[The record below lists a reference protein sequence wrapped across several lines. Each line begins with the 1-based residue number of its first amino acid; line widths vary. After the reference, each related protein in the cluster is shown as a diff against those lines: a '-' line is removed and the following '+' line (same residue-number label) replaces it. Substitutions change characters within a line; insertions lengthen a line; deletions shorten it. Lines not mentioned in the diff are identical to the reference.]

1 MQVALGAER
10 DASTLLDV
18 GPAGTAL
25 AAEEHTMTT
34 AAEAAY
40 EANLALIGTE
50 EGVGEWFEIDQER
63 VNAFA
68 DATLDHQFIHVDPE
82 RAKATPFGGPIAHGF
97 LTLSLL
103 VHLDASIPKDGSRFK
118 GAVMGVNYGLD
129 KVRFI
134 APVPVGSRV
143 RARSVISGVEYKAPS
158 TVQIKRTFTVEIE
171 GGSKPAL
178 IAEWIAQ
185 TIFG

>member
-1 MQVALGAER
+1 M
-10 DASTLLDV
+10 S
-18 GPAGTAL
+18 
-25 AAEEHTMTT
+25 AAEQ
-34 AAEAAY
+34 AY
-40 EANLALIGTE
+40 QVNKALEGTE
-50 EGVGEWFEIDQER
+50 EGVGDWFEIDQER

-103 VHLDASIPKDGSRFK
+103 VHLDKSIPKAPERFT

-134 APVPVGSRV
+134 SPVRVGSRV
-143 RARSVISGVEYKAPS
+143 RARSEITEVELKGTD
-158 TVQIKRTFTVEIE
+158 TVQMKRTFTVEIE
-171 GGSKPAL
+171 GASKPAL
-178 IAEWIAQ
+178 VAEWIAR
-185 TIFG
+185 TIYA